1 MGNVP
6 KQKGRADIFVNQE
19 WAGMSTEWITH
30 QMMMS
35 NRKTWK
41 RFLESFASCMV
52 LLGVEGLLIS
62 GADGML
68 VTAALQPLPS
78 STQYTSAG
86 FIDNREVLNH
96 IESQ

>member
-19 WAGMSTEWITH
+19 WAGMSTEWITN

-41 RFLESFASCMV
+41 RFLGAFASCDD
-52 LLGVEGLLIS
+52 LGMEGLLIS